1 MENTE
6 YSNKI
11 FLDGK
16 TKNLRI
22 NVKKNNKN
30 ESRNKVISWRN
41 NIQNKR
47 DFK

>member
-22 NVKKNNKN
+22 NVKKKQQKWEQKQGNFMEK
-30 ESRNKVISWRN
+30 
-41 NIQNKR
+41 
-47 DFK
+47 